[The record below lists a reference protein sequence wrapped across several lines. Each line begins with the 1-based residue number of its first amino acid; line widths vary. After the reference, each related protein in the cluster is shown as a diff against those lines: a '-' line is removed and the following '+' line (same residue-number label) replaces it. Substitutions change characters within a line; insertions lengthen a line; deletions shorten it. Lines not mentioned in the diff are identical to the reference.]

1 MLQSFH
7 SRLGE
12 GKARRTANLDGLFT
26 GAQGQNVL
34 GLAALVPDNAASE
47 GRYAWLAALVGVTV
61 RGRMV
66 LPVEKF
72 LLLRTT
78 DECVK

>member
-1 MLQSFH
+1 MLQSFN

-12 GKARRTANLDGLFT
+12 GKIKRAANLHGLLL

-47 GRYAWLAALVGVTV
+47 GRYAWLAAL
-61 RGRMV
+61 M
-66 LPVEKF
+66 E
-72 LLLRTT
+72 
-78 DECVK
+78 